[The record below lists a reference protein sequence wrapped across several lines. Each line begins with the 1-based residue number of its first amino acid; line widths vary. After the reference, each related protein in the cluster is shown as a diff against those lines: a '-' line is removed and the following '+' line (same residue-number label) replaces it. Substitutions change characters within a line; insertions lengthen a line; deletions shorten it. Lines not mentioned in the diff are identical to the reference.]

1 MHFKELETKYYAE
14 NIGMDDFVKL
24 VQPLN
29 PEWMMVSSYDDYF
42 TNEKDEFIRYRYH
55 DHMGEL
61 TIKRK
66 TVDANNNN
74 RVEVN
79 IPTDGKSSTS
89 IHAFVDLLGYKKN
102 FSIFKT
108 CKIAFLEK
116 AVLVYYVVYDEN
128 LNEKKR
134 FIEVEAKET
143 YNWGSEEEAWATV
156 VEYETMLAPLG
167 ITPKNRLKK
176 SLFELFKKN
185 KLPETVT
192 SGD

>member
-1 MHFKELETKYYAE
+1 MHFKELETKYFAD

-29 PEWMMVSSYDDYF
+29 PEWMLVSSYDDYF
-42 TNEKDEFIRYRYH
+42 TNDKGEFIRYRYH

-66 TVDANNNN
+66 TTDTNNNN
-74 RVEVN
+74 RIEVN
-79 IPTDGKSSTS
+79 VPTDGKSSPS
-89 IHAFVDLLGYKKN
+89 IAAFCDLLGYKMN

-116 AVLVYYVVYDEN
+116 IVLVYYVVYDEN

-134 FIEVEAKET
+134 FIEVEAREN
-143 YNWGSEEEAWATV
+143 YQWASEEEAWAEIV
-156 VEYETMLAPLG
+156 KYENMLTPLG
-167 ITPKNRLKK
+167 ISSKNRVKK
-176 SLFELFKKN
+176 SLFEIFKK
-185 KLPETVT
+185 
-192 SGD
+192 